1 MLKLCCRVRC
11 YAGLWQ
17 GGDLMSSF
25 PSLSYR
31 LNAEES
37 SAVTQLLDFGFLGKT
52 MYDHDDI
59 DSCSRCLLA
68 ALG

>member
-1 MLKLCCRVRC
+1 
-11 YAGLWQ
+11 
-17 GGDLMSSF
+17 MSSF

-59 DSCSRCLLA
+59 DSCSRCLLE